1 MDYIIDKE
9 RLDKVF
15 SIFLER
21 TFRDI
26 RIDYRSHLV
35 DGDSEDN
42 NFLGSIEYSNY
53 YNDTVLRIPKWSR
66 LIKPLL
72 NMFGDMWEQLILN
85 YVSILFDYK
94 LSKVV
99 IDG

>member
-9 RLDKVF
+9 RLNKVF
-15 SIFLER
+15 VIFLER

-26 RIDYRSHLV
+26 RIDYHSHLV
-35 DGDSEDN
+35 DGDPEEN

-66 LIKPLL
+66 LIKPLS
-72 NMFGDMWEQLILN
+72 NVFGDMWEQLILN
-85 YVSILFDYK
+85 YVSILFNYK
-94 LSKVV
+94 ISKVV
-99 IDG
+99 IEG